1 MRNDHDSGYKF
12 LFSTPELVRD
22 LILGFVP
29 DEWLHSLDY
38 RTLEIVPG
46 SYVTEDLSKRSDD
59 IVWRVKV
66 GGEWVYLYLLIEFQ
80 SGVDKY
86 MALRMMVYV
95 GLLYQALIKQGQLL
109 SDDRLPPVLPIVL
122 YNGSPRWTAATDVF
136 HLIPP
141 VPGLVEQFKPRF
153 SYLLVDENAYTDGA
167 KTSSGLRASSTRSS
181 QVSIS
186 SRDAASKREARS
198 GGSTSKRLASRRCRA
213 MASPFS
219 SPLAS

>member
-1 MRNDHDSGYKF
+1 MANEHDSGYKF

-95 GLLYQALIKQGQLL
+95 GLL
-109 SDDRLPPVLPIVL
+109 
-122 YNGSPRWTAATDVF
+122 
-136 HLIPP
+136 
-141 VPGLVEQFKPRF
+141 
-153 SYLLVDENAYTDGA
+153 
-167 KTSSGLRASSTRSS
+167 
-181 QVSIS
+181 
-186 SRDAASKREARS
+186 
-198 GGSTSKRLASRRCRA
+198 
-213 MASPFS
+213 
-219 SPLAS
+219 

>member
-1 MRNDHDSGYKF
+1 MATEHDSGYKF

-109 SDDRLPPVLPIVL
+109 SACRR
-122 YNGSPRWTAATDVF
+122 SCRSSSTTAARAG
-136 HLIPP
+136 PQRP
-141 VPGLVEQFKPRF
+141 
-153 SYLLVDENAYTDGA
+153 
-167 KTSSGLRASSTRSS
+167 TSSTW
-181 QVSIS
+181 VVI
-186 SRDAASKREARS
+186 
-198 GGSTSKRLASRRCRA
+198 
-213 MASPFS
+213 
-219 SPLAS
+219 